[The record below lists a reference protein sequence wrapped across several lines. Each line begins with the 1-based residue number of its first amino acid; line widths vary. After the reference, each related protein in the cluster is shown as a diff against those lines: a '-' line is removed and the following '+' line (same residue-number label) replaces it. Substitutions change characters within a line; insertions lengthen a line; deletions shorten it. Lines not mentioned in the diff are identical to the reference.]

1 MNNIIKIFRLH
12 HWVKNLIIFVPFFAA
27 HKIISVNALQVL
39 FVGFLSFSLCASAI
53 YIVND
58 LFDVKS
64 DAKHTYKKFRPF
76 ASGKISMQN
85 CILLSIFLIFI
96 SFFLAKRFL
105 SFDFLLVILTYFFLA
120 LSYSVYLKKF
130 IFIDTLVLSVFYTL
144 RIFAGSAI
152 IEIDPSFWLI
162 TFSIFFFLSLA
173 FVKRYTEI
181 VQQQRNKILNRGYL
195 KSDKIFIG
203 ITGVST
209 GLIATLI
216 SALYINS
223 EKIIVLYKNP
233 KLMWISVIII
243 LFWIMWIWL
252 NTFRKKMDYDPILF
266 ACKDLTSILLGI
278 CLLITYLLATYI

>member
-1 MNNIIKIFRLH
+1 M
-12 HWVKNLIIFVPFFAA
+12 
-27 HKIISVNALQVL
+27 
-39 FVGFLSFSLCASAI
+39 
-53 YIVND
+53 
-58 LFDVKS
+58 
-64 DAKHTYKKFRPF
+64 
-76 ASGKISMQN
+76 
-85 CILLSIFLIFI
+85 
-96 SFFLAKRFL
+96 
-105 SFDFLLVILTYFFLA
+105 
-120 LSYSVYLKKF
+120 
-130 IFIDTLVLSVFYTL
+130 SVFYTL